1 MGEPSTTY
9 AGAALA
15 ATEAFS
21 LTNASA
27 SVANATEAFLSD
39 TVTFLTHPPDA
50 GSVANATETFLN
62 DAVHFL
68 TETDA
73 YSWSVDRLKDSQS
86 AYTWSKDVVLQVQ
99 SRGQQRLQ
107 SLGLLPGWL
116 TAAAASGESVEAVG
130 GAHSSKEDVWAA
142 LLLLAWVLE
151 LVGPASL
158 AVTVAAAVAGAVGA
172 VPLAAVA
179 GPAQVV
185 GGAWACGE
193 AAFFL
198 LCAAVANVT
207 SRSPAPASF
216 ASNPRRRE
224 LWRRILADPSQSPVD
239 FVEGWMYR
247 EAASDQA
254 SLSPAELLLRW
265 AAGRLGLDVPRRGG
279 AQAVAAATAQAG
291 GAETAEAAQLVEPL
305 GVPYSELAVGDV
317 YEWLAGSLYSRASR
331 RDLAPHEEEE
341 LRELVGELE
350 QACGTPLKRLGGEAD
365 ARASAS
371 ATTPGVRSMSASVER
386 IRWRHRPLLCA
397 PPPAHPFTSSPSLPS
412 PRAPP
417 PAPRPL
423 VAAGFTRSRR
433 ESAAGWSRRT

>member
-158 AVTVAAAVAGAVGA
+158 AVTVAAAVAGV
-172 VPLAAVA
+172 
-179 GPAQVV
+179 
-185 GGAWACGE
+185 
-193 AAFFL
+193 
-198 LCAAVANVT
+198 
-207 SRSPAPASF
+207 
-216 ASNPRRRE
+216 
-224 LWRRILADPSQSPVD
+224 
-239 FVEGWMYR
+239 
-247 EAASDQA
+247 
-254 SLSPAELLLRW
+254 
-265 AAGRLGLDVPRRGG
+265 
-279 AQAVAAATAQAG
+279 
-291 GAETAEAAQLVEPL
+291 
-305 GVPYSELAVGDV
+305 SEQ
-317 YEWLAGSLYSRASR
+317 
-331 RDLAPHEEEE
+331 P
-341 LRELVGELE
+341 
-350 QACGTPLKRLGGEAD
+350 
-365 ARASAS
+365 
-371 ATTPGVRSMSASVER
+371 
-386 IRWRHRPLLCA
+386 
-397 PPPAHPFTSSPSLPS
+397 
-412 PRAPP
+412 
-417 PAPRPL
+417 
-423 VAAGFTRSRR
+423 
-433 ESAAGWSRRT
+433 